1 MLVAVRQLTVNDEI
15 CKEFADDGGVLAVAA
30 VLDAGAWLRTPAVVR
45 AALGALRQMSSS
57 DSVKTLLAERGGI
70 EKVGG
75 RGRGGGRGG
84 GVLRAKGRGRGGRGR
99 ICRKGV
105 LKLSR
110 FLHGLVL
117 PWEPLPPRG
126 PLIPL

>member
-75 RGRGGGRGG
+75 EEGGGGGGGCCVPKGGGGEDGAGFAGRGY
-84 GVLRAKGRGRGGRGR
+84 
-99 ICRKGV
+99 
-105 LKLSR
+105 
-110 FLHGLVL
+110 
-117 PWEPLPPRG
+117 
-126 PLIPL
+126 

>member
-75 RGRGGGRGG
+75 RRGRGGGSAACREGVGG
-84 GVLRAKGRGRGGRGR
+84 EDGAEEQNWALQEGG
-99 ICRKGV
+99 IEANY
-105 LKLSR
+105 S
-110 FLHGLVL
+110 
-117 PWEPLPPRG
+117 
-126 PLIPL
+126 